1 MIFRPIG
8 AKIADHKGYKLTII
22 LGMFLLAMGLFL
34 VNFFV
39 ASLLLVVAI
48 FIGIGQGL
56 IFPASVALLAEEANK
71 NYQGTTMG
79 VYGSLRNIGKVLG
92 PVCAGF
98 GLANYDFSI
107 FFMALA
113 IIILLVTIIVI
124 LCWNIIARKNLL

>member
-1 MIFRPIG
+1 
-8 AKIADHKGYKLTII
+8 
-22 LGMFLLAMGLFL
+22 
-34 VNFFV
+34 
-39 ASLLLVVAI
+39 LVVAI

-71 NYQGTTMG
+71 KYQGGTMG

-98 GLANYDFSI
+98 GLAHYDFNI

-113 IIILLVTIIVI
+113 VIVLLTTILVM
-124 LCWNIIARKNLL
+124 LCWDIIARKKIL